1 MPKYFF
7 DIIDGVRH
15 EDIRGI
21 EFPNDW
27 SAKNHAHTYAQAMVK
42 RSLHGPILSE
52 WEVVVRDAEHEVTR
66 VKFSEA
72 DQ

>member
-1 MPKYFF
+1 MTMYFF
-7 DIIDGVRH
+7 DIMDGVRH
-15 EDIRGI
+15 QDVRGM

-27 SAKNHAHTYAQAMVK
+27 SAKNHAQEYAQAMVK
-42 RSLHGPILSE
+42 RSLHGANLGE

-72 DQ
+72 DN